1 MEPWRLAADVT
12 LGVGLDNQR
21 CMSVR
26 SERQR
31 AFEELFATHYWA
43 VRGYVLRRCR
53 ASVADDV
60 LADTFLVAWRRFDSV
75 PDDPLPWLLGV
86 ARRLLANQRRHE
98 RRRFRLDSRLRS
110 ANLVT
115 DSAPEPPV
123 AIGADLA
130 EALARLSER
139 EREALLL
146 VAWEGLEPNRAA
158 RVAGCSAAAFRVRL
172 HRARRRLAAALS
184 ETSDGPAGRLTE
196 EVL

>member
-1 MEPWRLAADVT
+1 MRGKQDQRDHAIGTVRHLPRAPGPSCGMEPWRLAADVT

-86 ARRLLANQRRHE
+86 ARRLLAI
-98 RRRFRLDSRLRS
+98 SVATS
-110 ANLVT
+110 AGV
-115 DSAPEPPV
+115 SGSIVVCA
-123 AIGADLA
+123 
-130 EALARLSER
+130 
-139 EREALLL
+139 
-146 VAWEGLEPNRAA
+146 
-158 RVAGCSAAAFRVRL
+158 VR
-172 HRARRRLAAALS
+172 
-184 ETSDGPAGRLTE
+184 TW
-196 EVL
+196 